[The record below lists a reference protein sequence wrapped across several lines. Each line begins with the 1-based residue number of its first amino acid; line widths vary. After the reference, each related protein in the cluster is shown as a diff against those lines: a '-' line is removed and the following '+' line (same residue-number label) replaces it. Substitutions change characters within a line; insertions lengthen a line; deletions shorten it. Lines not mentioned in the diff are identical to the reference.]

1 MRSSERENNLALGRV
16 DWVTVAVYAALV
28 LMGWLNIYAAVYDDA
43 HASIFDIGQRYGMQ
57 MVWIGISAFIA
68 LSILLIDDKYYHV
81 LAYPLYWLSLLLL
94 IGVLFFG
101 KEVNGAKS
109 WIMIGPVAL
118 QPTEFVKF
126 TTALALARY
135 MSSYTFDIHR
145 FGDLLRVGANSDCR
159 SRSSCCKTTPDRPSC
174 TARSCSCFSGRD
186 STAGSTSRC
195 S

>member
-145 FGDLLRVGANSDCR
+145 FG
-159 SRSSCCKTTPDRPSC
+159 
-174 TARSCSCFSGRD
+174 
-186 STAGSTSRC
+186 GSASA
-195 S
+195 

>member
-1 MRSSERENNLALGRV
+1 MRSSERENSLALGRV

-101 KEVNGAKS
+101 QEVNGAKS
-109 WIMIGPVAL
+109 
-118 QPTEFVKF
+118 
-126 TTALALARY
+126 
-135 MSSYTFDIHR
+135 
-145 FGDLLRVGANSDCR
+145 
-159 SRSSCCKTTPDRPSC
+159 
-174 TARSCSCFSGRD
+174 
-186 STAGSTSRC
+186 
-195 S
+195 